1 MQVSLEHI
9 YKIALMVFKL
19 TKPYEDNGN
28 PTRYNM
34 LGPIV
39 RAGRNDDA
47 HNKLTDE
54 HALNEINTPNI
65 VNVTISV
72 CTYLHCLQEL
82 KVYDQPCLAT
92 LSQGL

>member
-1 MQVSLEHI
+1 
-9 YKIALMVFKL
+9 MVFKL

-39 RAGRNDDA
+39 RAGRNDDG

-54 HALNEINTPNI
+54 HAFDDVSTSI
-65 VNVTISV
+65 VIDLMVLI
-72 CTYLHCLQEL
+72 CTYLHYLQEL
-82 KVYDQPCLAT
+82 VAYGRPCPAT
-92 LSQGL
+92 

>member
-1 MQVSLEHI
+1 MGS
-9 YKIALMVFKL
+9 KL
-19 TKPYEDNGN
+19 TEPHEDDGD

-54 HALNEINTPNI
+54 HALDDVSTSI
-65 VNVTISV
+65 VIDLTISV
-72 CTYLHCLQEL
+72 CTYLHYLQEL
-82 KVYDQPCLAT
+82 EVCGRPCPAT
-92 LSQGL
+92 

>member
-54 HALNEINTPNI
+54 HAFDDVSTSI
-65 VNVTISV
+65 VIDLMVLI
-72 CTYLHCLQEL
+72 CTYLHYLQEL
-82 KVYDQPCLAT
+82 VAYGRPCPAT
-92 LSQGL
+92 

>member
-1 MQVSLEHI
+1 MIETVHALLE
-9 YKIALMVFKL
+9 L
-19 TKPYEDNGN
+19 TEPHEDNGN

-54 HALNEINTPNI
+54 HALDDVSTSI
-65 VNVTISV
+65 VIDLATLV
-72 CTYLHCLQEL
+72 CTYLHYLQEP
-82 KVYDQPCLAT
+82 KVYGRPCPAA
-92 LSQGL
+92 

>member
-1 MQVSLEHI
+1 LDSINET
-9 YKIALMVFKL
+9 ACTCFKL
-19 TKPYEDNGN
+19 TEPNKDNSN
-28 PTRYNM
+28 PTSYGM
-34 LGPIV
+34 LVPIM
-39 RAGRNDDA
+39 RTSCNNDTND
-47 HNKLTDE
+47 KLTDE